1 MNPKKRKM
9 ILVII
14 LWFSVSM
21 LYASELKDSKK
32 QTLSLYS
39 ESLSGFLN
47 ESKPEYFFEL
57 YFSFEPDLLS
67 DKGVVSFLKA
77 LFHDSQAEYS
87 KAALHYEEALKHF
100 EKQQEIARYALLSH
114 YRLSLLKTAKSIL
127 PPTPVELRWLIT
139 GSVDKTTPAIVQDVL
154 FFRSNLKHDTSI
166 YIQIESCDENL
177 VYTGNFPN
185 FPIDLLLKPVY
196 IRSESTDFQIEKE
209 KPKFMIFYPK
219 NTEKLTSSKKENIG
233 VSFSRNDPMLSA
245 SKKSYSRICGVNG
258 SDQRKKA
265 TEREELQFSLSHVS
279 FWDQDDVYIEI
290 RFLAELQRYYFSESS
305 FEGKKTIS
313 GDSIWGA
320 SKSFEY
326 ATVRFSIPRVCSK
339 TNLTVNIEYLPY
351 SVLPDEEICTKN
363 IKN

>member
-154 FFRSNLKHDTSI
+154 FFSVEFETRHLHLYSN
-166 YIQIESCDENL
+166 
-177 VYTGNFPN
+177 
-185 FPIDLLLKPVY
+185 
-196 IRSESTDFQIEKE
+196 
-209 KPKFMIFYPK
+209 
-219 NTEKLTSSKKENIG
+219 
-233 VSFSRNDPMLSA
+233 
-245 SKKSYSRICGVNG
+245 
-258 SDQRKKA
+258 
-265 TEREELQFSLSHVS
+265 
-279 FWDQDDVYIEI
+279 
-290 RFLAELQRYYFSESS
+290 
-305 FEGKKTIS
+305 
-313 GDSIWGA
+313 
-320 SKSFEY
+320 
-326 ATVRFSIPRVCSK
+326 
-339 TNLTVNIEYLPY
+339 
-351 SVLPDEEICTKN
+351 
-363 IKN
+363 